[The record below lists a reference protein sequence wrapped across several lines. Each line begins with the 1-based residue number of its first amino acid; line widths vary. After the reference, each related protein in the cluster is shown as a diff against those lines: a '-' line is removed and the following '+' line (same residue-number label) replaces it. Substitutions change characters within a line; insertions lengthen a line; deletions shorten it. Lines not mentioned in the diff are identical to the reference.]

1 MKFSQFMYFLVEN
14 NKKLK
19 KKILSDRGSG
29 WAPMTPW
36 GSRSNI
42 GTKCRICGLFR
53 KKNKM
58 GDLFLVEAVLGAQS

>member
-1 MKFSQFMYFLVEN
+1 MQFLVEN
-14 NKKLK
+14 KKNLK
-19 KKILSDRGSG
+19 KNLSARGSG
-29 WAPMTPW
+29 LVPMTPW